1 MAAGLNIIQRHI
13 GTPEENVVLRQEF
26 LKFDAISIDHGITE
40 KADQIY
46 VLPGAFG
53 WDDVGSWLAVGRIRK
68 SNDNGN
74 VVEGDIITI
83 NSTDKVIQGENKLIA
98 AVGIKDM
105 IIVDTEDAILICAKN
120 SVNDIKKVL
129 ENLRIC
135 NREEYI

>member
-1 MAAGLNIIQRHI
+1 M
-13 GTPEENVVLRQEF
+13 RQ
-26 LKFDAISIDHGITE
+26 ISIDHGITE

-83 NSTDKVIQGENKLIA
+83 NSTDNVIQGENKLIG

>member
-1 MAAGLNIIQRHI
+1 M
-13 GTPEENVVLRQEF
+13 EF
-26 LKFDAISIDHGITE
+26 FKFDAISIDHGITE

-83 NSTDKVIQGENKLIA
+83 NSTDNVIQGENKLRQISKIP
-98 AVGIKDM
+98 VSILHFPLVFQYVFELYLTLQPNLEGILLYYLK
-105 IIVDTEDAILICAKN
+105 
-120 SVNDIKKVL
+120 S
-129 ENLRIC
+129 
-135 NREEYI
+135 